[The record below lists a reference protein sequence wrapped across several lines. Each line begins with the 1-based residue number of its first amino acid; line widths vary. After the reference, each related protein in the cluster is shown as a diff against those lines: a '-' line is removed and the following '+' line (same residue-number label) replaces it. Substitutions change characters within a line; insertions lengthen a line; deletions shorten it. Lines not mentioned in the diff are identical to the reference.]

1 MYRLKGWLRTPRSTQ
16 VLSTCT
22 RSLGSLH
29 HASVEVGLSTQRAA
43 CRLQGRVPCPRF
55 LAFTALY
62 ADSMLTGG
70 IVIDDHEVG
79 CGGVGIYWEVLHC
92 QPSSYLCRRCRVA
105 GPLLSA
111 PSWGAL
117 EFSRSCRASTGRSFY
132 SRPLQLARMACPSLS
147 VRASAS
153 ILSGLRGPQGALQ
166 AE

>member
-70 IVIDDHEVG
+70 IVIDDQVG
-79 CGGVGIYWEVLHC
+79 CGGVGINWEVLHC

-117 EFSRSCRASTGRSFY
+117 EFSRSCRASTGRSFFP
-132 SRPLQLARMACPSLS
+132 SAAACPHGLPVAECSR
-147 VRASAS
+147 VR
-153 ILSGLRGPQGALQ
+153 
-166 AE
+166 